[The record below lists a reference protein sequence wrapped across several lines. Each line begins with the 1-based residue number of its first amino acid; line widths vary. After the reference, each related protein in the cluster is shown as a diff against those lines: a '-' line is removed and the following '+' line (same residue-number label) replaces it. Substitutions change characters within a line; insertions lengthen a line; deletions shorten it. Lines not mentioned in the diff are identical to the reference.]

1 MGKILITIVGPTAV
15 GKTSLAI
22 KLAKH
27 YKTEVI
33 SADSR
38 QFYKELNIGTA
49 KPSKNQLKAVKHH
62 LINNISIEKD
72 YNISDFEKD
81 ATISINQ
88 VFKNNDYAILVG
100 GSGLYID
107 AVLYG
112 IDKIPKVDS
121 SIRKK
126 LNKEFDKN
134 GNVNLIK
141 KLKELDPITE
151 SKIDGNNH
159 RRIIRALEV
168 CISTKK
174 PYSSFLK
181 YQRTTSK
188 YNEIILGVN
197 MDRKK
202 LHLLINKRVDD
213 MIENGLIKE
222 VEGLIDYKD
231 FNSLNTIGYT
241 EILDYLENKS
251 SLDYAVEKIKTNTRR
266 YAKRQITWFK
276 SNKSIKWY
284 SDNYNFSEITEM
296 INSYSTQRLI

>member
-1 MGKILITIVGPTAV
+1 M
-15 GKTSLAI
+15 I
-22 KLAKH
+22 K
-27 YKTEVI
+27 
-33 SADSR
+33 
-38 QFYKELNIGTA
+38 Q
-49 KPSKNQLKAVKHH
+49 
-62 LINNISIEKD
+62 
-72 YNISDFEKD
+72 
-81 ATISINQ
+81 
-88 VFKNNDYAILVG
+88 
-100 GSGLYID
+100 
-107 AVLYG
+107 
-112 IDKIPKVDS
+112 
-121 SIRKK
+121 
-126 LNKEFDKN
+126 
-134 GNVNLIK
+134 
-141 KLKELDPITE
+141 LKELDPITK
-151 SKIDGNNH
+151 SKIDLNNH

-181 YQRTTSK
+181 YERSTSK
-188 YNEIILGVN
+188 YNEIILGIN

-241 EILDYLENKS
+241 EIIDYLENKS

>member
-49 KPSKNQLKAVKHH
+49 KPSKNELKAVKHH

-81 ATISINQ
+81 ATIYINQ

-141 KLKELDPITE
+141 QLKELDPITK
-151 SKIDGNNH
+151 SKIDLNNH

-181 YQRTTSK
+181 Y
-188 YNEIILGVN
+188 E
-197 MDRKK
+197 
-202 LHLLINKRVDD
+202 
-213 MIENGLIKE
+213 
-222 VEGLIDYKD
+222 
-231 FNSLNTIGYT
+231 
-241 EILDYLENKS
+241 
-251 SLDYAVEKIKTNTRR
+251 
-266 YAKRQITWFK
+266 
-276 SNKSIKWY
+276 
-284 SDNYNFSEITEM
+284 
-296 INSYSTQRLI
+296 